1 MLHCIEQNGF
11 LSTLPYLAMFLMC
24 YPMGMAADHLRSRGI
39 TSTATSRKLFNSI
52 GMIGPGLC
60 MVALAFTGCDSA
72 LAMGVLVVS
81 AALSAAGYIGFNVR
95 REEKRGRSNL
105 ISAW

>member
-1 MLHCIEQNGF
+1 
-11 LSTLPYLAMFLMC
+11 MFLMC
-24 YPMGMAADHLRSRGI
+24 YPMGVAADHLRSRGI
-39 TSTATSRKLFNSI
+39 ISTVTSRKLFNSI

-60 MVALAFTGCDSA
+60 MVVLAFAGCDSA

-95 REEKRGRSNL
+95 SEGKHDKST
-105 ISAW
+105 